1 METLK
6 TIFYHY
12 FFGVLISASIVV
24 LIVLFDYFIN
34 GYFLYPDFSNF
45 TKVCLISG
53 IGFGLTHFAYVHID
67 KSNKQKNN

>member
-1 METLK
+1 MEILK

-12 FFGVLISASIVV
+12 LFGILISASIVV

-34 GYFLYPDFSNF
+34 GYLLYPNFGNF

-53 IGFGLTHFAYVHID
+53 IGFGLTHFAFVQIN

>member
-1 METLK
+1 M
-6 TIFYHY
+6 
-12 FFGVLISASIVV
+12 IVN
-24 LIVLFDYFIN
+24 LSMN
-34 GYFLYPDFSNF
+34 HPDFGNF